1 VAHWSRTVVLLAF
14 SAVAAIAAG
23 KSALDK
29 PTLEAYLR
37 HLNLWN
43 PQITV
48 AISDPKPSQV
58 EGFMD
63 VHVKASLGGRSLEAD
78 YLVSKDGQKILQA
91 NIYDISKAPFADDMA
106 QIKTTGH
113 PEMGKPSALVQI
125 ALFSDLQCSFCKELA
140 KTLHNNLLK
149 TFPDKVHL
157 VFKDLPLDSIHPW
170 ARGAAVAGR
179 CVYRQKP
186 EAFWTYH
193 DWMFE
198 HQAEITVENRAQKF
212 TEWAK
217 TAGLDTLQLNQ
228 CVADPTAAADVNRSM
243 VEAQALKVNSTPTM
257 FINGRKVPGNVPWP
271 DLKSIIEVELK
282 HAESCCSVELP
293 SAPARPAP
301 SLANP
306 KRKP

>member
-1 VAHWSRTVVLLAF
+1 
-14 SAVAAIAAG
+14 
-23 KSALDK
+23 
-29 PTLEAYLR
+29 
-37 HLNLWN
+37 
-43 PQITV
+43 
-48 AISDPKPSQV
+48 
-58 EGFMD
+58 M
-63 VHVKASLGGRSLEAD
+63 KA
-78 YLVSKDGQKILQA
+78 
-91 NIYDISKAPFADDMA
+91 
-106 QIKTTGH
+106 
-113 PEMGKPSALVQI
+113 
-125 ALFSDLQCSFCKELA
+125 
-140 KTLHNNLLK
+140 
-149 TFPDKVHL
+149 FPDKVHL